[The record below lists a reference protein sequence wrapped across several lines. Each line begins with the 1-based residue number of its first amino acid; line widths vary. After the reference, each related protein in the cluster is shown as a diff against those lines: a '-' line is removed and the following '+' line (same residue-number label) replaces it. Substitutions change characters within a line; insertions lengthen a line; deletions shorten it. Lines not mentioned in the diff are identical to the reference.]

1 MDAIKFLKEKNRMTK
16 KCSIHCADCPLC
28 SEKNTTG
35 LACGDLQR
43 ANLEITVAIVE
54 KWSRE
59 HPRKTI
65 LQDFLEKYPKAELRY
80 NKFPEICPYSLGYAT
95 NKECFLDTDEQF
107 VSEECEECWNRPLE
121 EE

>member
-43 ANLEITVAIVE
+43 ENPEITVDIVE
-54 KWSRE
+54 KWAKE
-59 HPRKTI
+59 HPQETRFTYFLKCFPNAI
-65 LQDFLEKYPKAELRY
+65 LLEDGVPLRVCPHFLG
-80 NKFPEICPYSLGYAT
+80 ICKDKCSSMR
-95 NKECFLDTDEQF
+95 NCK
-107 VSEECEECWNRPLE
+107 ECWNRPLE